1 MQRVVRIQR
10 EGEKTRAIVF
20 ALEAALALASS
31 FSLPHW
37 NEMDDPFSLFFF
49 GILRRRTILIIYH
62 AMRYF

>member
-37 NEMDDPFSLFFF
+37 NEMDDPFSLFFWDSQTQDYSNY
-49 GILRRRTILIIYH
+49 LH
-62 AMRYF
+62 P